1 MLLRSLPAH
10 VHTAVQVSL
19 DIQLAVGITDSQ
31 EAAGADQAMAAW
43 LAQPGGVISAI
54 NNNPGL
60 TFGPDL
66 LIKWLKTP
74 EIWTN
79 LVRTQLLLHTLVF
92 SRAVGLYRLQ
102 KEG

>member
-1 MLLRSLPAH
+1 MHAG
-10 VHTAVQVSL
+10 TAVQVSL

-54 NNNPGL
+54 NNNPGM

-79 LVRTQLLLHTLVF
+79 LVRMQPQQLYTLAL
-92 SRAVGLYRLQ
+92 SHAVMVI
-102 KEG
+102 